1 MNEVNIMTKII
12 SNGKTKTFYT
22 KCANCATEFEYQLS
36 DVKEEAEEIPFL
48 TGKSV
53 KCPVCES
60 EEIATLL
67 TKEEY
72 QKITPWNYGY
82 NGCSV

>member
-1 MNEVNIMTKII
+1 MTKVI
-12 SNGKTKTFYT
+12 SNGKTKNFYT
-22 KCANCATEFEYQLS
+22 KCSNCATEFEYQLS
-36 DVKEEAEEIPFL
+36 DVKEENEEIPFL
-48 TGKSV
+48 SGKSI

-72 QKITPWNYGY
+72 NRMTPWN
-82 NGCSV
+82 

>member
-1 MNEVNIMTKII
+1 MVKIT

-22 KCANCATEFEYQLS
+22 KCSNCATEFEYQLS
-36 DVKEEAEEIPFL
+36 DVKEETEEIPFL

-72 QKITPWNYGY
+72 DRITLLNYGY